1 MPGAP
6 AQPNLSDARL
16 LALVVEG
23 SGDPYYFKLLG
34 PTPVIDRWET
44 AWTELVTSIAPDAE

>member
-6 AQPNLSDARL
+6 AQGPFPDARL

-34 PTPVIDRWET
+34 PTPVIDRWES